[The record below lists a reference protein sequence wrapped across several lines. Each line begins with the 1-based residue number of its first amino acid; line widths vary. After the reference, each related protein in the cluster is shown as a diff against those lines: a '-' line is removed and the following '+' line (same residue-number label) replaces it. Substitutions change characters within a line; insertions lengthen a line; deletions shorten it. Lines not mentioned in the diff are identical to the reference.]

1 MKAKLLFPLLIL
13 VSIFMTSCSSDSMI
27 EDETTQITLEVA
39 PEAKIIEI
47 EILELINDY
56 RIGLNLTPLNNLN
69 IIKSVAYTHTEYML
83 ESNDVSHANFY
94 QRSLAL
100 TENASAIK
108 VGENVAYGF
117 SNAQSVVNAWINSDG
132 HRANIEGD
140 FNYFDVSAEQ
150 NAQGKWYFTNMFIK
164 K

>member
-100 TENASAIK
+100 TENASAIN

>member
-1 MKAKLLFPLLIL
+1 MISKLLFPLLIL
-13 VSIFMTSCSSDSMI
+13 TSIFMTSCSSDSMI
-27 EDETTQITLEVA
+27 EDETEQITLDVA
-39 PEAKIIEI
+39 PEAKVIEV

-56 RIGLNLTPLNNLN
+56 RINLDLEPLENLS
-69 IIKSVAYTHTEYML
+69 IIKSVAYTHTEYMV
-83 ESNDVSHANFY
+83 ESHDVSHANFY

-100 TENASAIK
+100 TENASAIN

-117 SNAQSVVNAWINSDG
+117 SSAQSVVNAWINSDG

-140 FNYFDVSAEQ
+140 FNFFDVSAEQ
-150 NAQGKWYFTNMFIK
+150 NEEGKWYFTNMFVK